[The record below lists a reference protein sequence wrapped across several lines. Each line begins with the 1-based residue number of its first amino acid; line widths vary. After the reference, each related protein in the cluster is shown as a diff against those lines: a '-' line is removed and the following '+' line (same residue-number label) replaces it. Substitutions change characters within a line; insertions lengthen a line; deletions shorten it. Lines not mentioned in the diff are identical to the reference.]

1 MNCLPFLIAMMHLN
15 VWFRFRGRS
24 GVSVSA
30 RGVANVSLPSSATEP
45 FVLLDDAGAPLVL
58 APGTTWVE
66 LLPERGEATW
76 Q

>member
-1 MNCLPFLIAMMHLN
+1 MQGT
-15 VWFRFRGRS
+15 WTKG
-24 GVSVSA
+24 GDE
-30 RGVANVSLPSSATEP
+30 EP

-58 APGTTWVE
+58 APETTWVE